1 MCTVYFTVYIT
12 SKVIFYQAQMEKFCV
27 TGRRIFVLHV
37 KTTEKQIA
45 TQDINLLIYNA
56 FNMIDT
62 HIAVNTAFCN

>member
-1 MCTVYFTVYIT
+1 M
-12 SKVIFYQAQMEKFCV
+12 IFYQAQMENFCV
-27 TGRRIFVLHV
+27 TGRGIFVLHV

>member
-1 MCTVYFTVYIT
+1 
-12 SKVIFYQAQMEKFCV
+12 MENFCV
-27 TGRRIFVLHV
+27 TRRGIFVLHV

-62 HIAVNTAFCN
+62 HIAVDAFLRN